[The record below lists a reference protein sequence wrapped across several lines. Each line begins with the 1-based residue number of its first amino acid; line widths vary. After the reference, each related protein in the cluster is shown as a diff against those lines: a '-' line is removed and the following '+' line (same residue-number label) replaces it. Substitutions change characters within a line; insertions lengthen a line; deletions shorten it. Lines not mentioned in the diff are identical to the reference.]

1 MKLGQLDR
9 MARGNVT
16 VEDIVDMGYQI
27 VYFTNAGRV
36 YEADVVGGTYRHI
49 IEPADLDDRQWIVSA
64 AKIKHAWLGDLRGT
78 GDSELK
84 NIGCMGRDVSA

>member
-1 MKLGQLDR
+1 
-9 MARGNVT
+9 MARGTVT

-36 YEADVVGGTYRHI
+36 YEADVVGGTYRHVAG
-49 IEPADLDDRQWIVSA
+49 PTDLDDRQWIVSA
-64 AKIKHAWLGDLRGT
+64 AKIKSAWLGDLRGN

-84 NIGCMGRDVSA
+84 NIGCMGRDVSV